1 MSGGSR
7 MAAWR
12 AWWVGLAG
20 VAGLVVGAV
29 WRVLPGV
36 AGLGLVSYGAWLAWR
51 PAGFLTAGVLVLVDQ
66 VADRM
71 SGGGRSR

>member
-1 MSGGSR
+1 

-20 VAGLVVGAV
+20 AAGLVVGAV
-29 WRVLPGV
+29 WRALPSV
-36 AGLGLVSYGAWLAWR
+36 VGLGLVSYGAWLAWR

-71 SGGGRSR
+71 SGRGRSQ